1 MSDLITQLCQLTAE
15 TLRANPQGDLAELVE
30 LVKKSID
37 ADSQLGEA
45 IQSDRQLTQVNQD
58 GSKGFQTWVAGGVA
72 NIGNTYLNDVQPEM
86 LQEILQ
92 RVLADVFKSQLQS
105 QVKQTALENVSAG
118 GDINATITQKIN
130 HAPNKLAENIGVL
143 AQAGSTVSI
152 GTFIANNRLN
162 EDRSEKVFHD
172 KSFYN
177 NLGDREIDRAGNF
190 VGRDKDLEELHNLLQ
205 AQSESSTLPMVLIS
219 GMAGMG
225 KSELARQY
233 GKLYLDEYAGG
244 VGIFEAAQFGESLR
258 DFMQLRFCEDGDLR
272 HFTKLE
278 TQVEE
283 GWQQWQK
290 FCGEEK
296 LALIL
301 IDDVTEYKTQV
312 LPYLPKSLGDVHPFR
327 LVLTS
332 RSLLQG
338 KLAVLEIRELQ
349 TEAALQLLTKWA
361 EPNQQTL
368 LDNPVIATSLCN
380 RLGCLPLALTL
391 VGSWL
396 KNSQATLPIAI
407 AELEK
412 NGLESEVLEPY
423 TEAPEDVDP
432 DKNIKQGLKAVLM
445 VIWQQLSPDAQQLGR
460 VLSLFEPINLP
471 WELVVSVVQAYPNQS
486 EAPTVRK
493 SWWQRFRDSLGL
505 LLRKLLPF
513 LAKPVMQTKSAFV
526 TIRNLKK
533 AEIELRTKNLL
544 QSVEDDETYR
554 LHRLTH
560 EFLGR
565 QWEDADREGW
575 VNAWVRGLSDRAQEI
590 PASADWEQV
599 TTWQPLRP
607 HLESAK
613 KIAEHLRHTAKSPAA
628 IAAYKSQ
635 ANNLMA
641 GCFRLNQA
649 PIFEATYRQAISK
662 HDSAKAAL
670 AKEQNALAQNYF
682 DEAIKGYQ
690 RAIEQARIALSEN
703 SPILAGYLYRI
714 STLFDELG
722 NYSAGIPPAEEAVK
736 IFKTKA
742 KSRTLALY
750 FNNLAELYRSQ
761 GRYEE
766 AEPLYK
772 QALTLYQKLLGDRH
786 PDVAIII
793 NNLAVLYKSQGRYEE
808 AEPLYKQA
816 LALKQELLGDR
827 HLSVATSINNLAVLY
842 DSQGRY
848 EEAEPLY
855 KQALSLIQELLG
867 ARHPDVATSINNLA
881 FLYSSQGRYE
891 EAEPLLK
898 QALALRQELLG
909 DRHPNVAISLNNL
922 AALYDSQGR
931 YEEAEPLYLKALE
944 IMEVSLGME
953 HPNTKTVRNSL
964 QSLRNLQ
971 N

>member
-15 TLRANPQGDLAELVE
+15 TLKANPQRDLAELVE

-45 IQSDRQLTQVNQD
+45 IQSDRQLTQINRD
-58 GSKGFQTWVAGGVA
+58 GSNGYQTWVAGGVA

-92 RVLADVFKSQLQS
+92 RVLADVLKSQP
-105 QVKQTALENVSAG
+105 QVKQTVLENVSAG
-118 GDINATITQKIN
+118 GDINATITQEI
-130 HAPNKLAENIGVL
+130 HHEPNKIAENIGVL
-143 AQAGSTVSI
+143 AQPDSTVNI
-152 GTFIANNRLN
+152 GTINVNYPQHR
-162 EDRSEKVFHD
+162 DRSEKVLHQN
-172 KSFYN
+172 SFYN

-190 VGRDKDLEELHNLLQ
+190 VGREKDLEKLHNLLQ
-205 AQSESSTLPMVLIS
+205 AQSESLPLPMVLIS

-233 GKLYLDEYAGG
+233 GKLHLDDYAGG

-296 LALIL
+296 IALIL
-301 IDDVTEYKTQV
+301 IDDVTEYQTQV
-312 LPYLPKSLGDVHPFR
+312 LPYLPKNLGDVHPFR
-327 LVLTS
+327 FVLTS

-338 KLAVLEIRELQ
+338 KLAVLEIEELQ

-407 AELEK
+407 AELEQ

-423 TEAPEDVDP
+423 EVAPENIDP

-486 EAPTVRK
+486 EAPPVRK
-493 SWWQRFRDSLGL
+493 NWWQRFRESFGQ
-505 LLRKLLPF
+505 LLRQLLPF
-513 LAKPVMQTKSAFV
+513 LEKPVMQTQSAFV
-526 TIRNLKK
+526 PIRNLKK
-533 AEIELRTKNLL
+533 SEIELRTKNLL
-544 QSVEDDETYR
+544 QTVEDGKTYR

-560 EFLGR
+560 EFFGR
-565 QWEDADREGW
+565 QWADADREGW
-575 VNAWVRGLSDRAQEI
+575 VNAWLRGLSDRAQEI

-599 TTWQPLRP
+599 MIWQPLRP

-628 IAAYKSQ
+628 ISVYKSQ

-649 PIFEATYRQAISK
+649 PIFEATYRQAIGK

-670 AKEQNALAQNYF
+670 AKGQNAIAQNYF
-682 DEAIKGYQ
+682 EEAIKGYQ
-690 RAIEQARIALSEN
+690 RAIEQARVALPEN
-703 SPILAGYLYRI
+703 SPILADYLYQI
-714 STLFDELG
+714 ADLFFELG
-722 NYSAGIPPAEEAVK
+722 NYRTGIPLAEEVVNIAK
-736 IFKTKA
+736 IKVTPLK
-742 KSRTLALY
+742 LALY
-750 FNNLAELYRSQ
+750 LNKLARFY
-761 GRYEE
+761 
-766 AEPLYK
+766 
-772 QALTLYQKLLGDRH
+772 D
-786 PDVAIII
+786 
-793 NNLAVLYKSQGRYEE
+793 SQGRYEE

-816 LALKQELLGDR
+816 LALRQELLG
-827 HLSVATSINNLAVLY
+827 
-842 DSQGRY
+842 
-848 EEAEPLY
+848 E
-855 KQALSLIQELLG
+855 
-867 ARHPDVATSINNLA
+867 RHPDVATSINNLA
-881 FLYSSQGRYE
+881 ELYRLQGRYE

-898 QALALRQELLG
+898 QALVLYQELLG
-909 DRHPNVAISLNNL
+909 ERHPNVATSINSLALLYRLQGRYEEAEPLLKQALTLYQELLGERHPYVATSLNNL
-922 AALYDSQGR
+922 AGLYKSQGR
-931 YEEAEPLYLKALE
+931 YEEAEP
-944 IMEVSLGME
+944 
-953 HPNTKTVRNSL
+953 
-964 QSLRNLQ
+964 
-971 N
+971 